1 MGNHKTKVSK
11 ITKARKTKN
20 LTLEFGTFYK
30 YLI

>member
-1 MGNHKTKVSK
+1 MGK